1 MFVAVVNSKGG
12 VGKSTLAVHAA
23 LWLHERGVKLAV
35 VDADAQAS
43 TTEWLTGAA
52 PSLRIERCDTLAQ
65 LNERIPRLT
74 TIYDV
79 VLADGP
85 AALSAETV
93 VLAGAADLVLM
104 PIGPS
109 MMDIRASYRTARL
122 LYHVRLRVNGRP
134 AGTPAPLQHGEK
146 PRVVTVLNRV
156 QPRTR
161 LAQVAAAAV
170 QKYGFP
176 VAKTCLNLRQAYAE
190 ACARKTAVW
199 HLGSVG
205 RAATAELD
213 RLFTDVFAMP
223 AVRAIVE
230 PRAVPVQTLL
240 TPRAPAAPFV
250 AAPPTAVPL
259 PPAPVR

>member
-23 LWLHERGVKLAV
+23 WWLHERGVKLAV

-43 TTEWLTGAA
+43 TSEWLDGAGVDV
-52 PSLRIERCDTLAQ
+52 RVERCDTLAQ

-74 TIYDV
+74 SAFDL

-122 LYHVRLRVNGRP
+122 LYHVRLRVNQADR
-134 AGTPAPLQHGEK
+134 

-170 QKYGFP
+170 HKYGFP
-176 VAKTCLNLRQAYAE
+176 VATTALNLRQAYAE
-190 ACARKTAVW
+190 ACARKCAVW
-199 HLGSVG
+199 HLGPAG

-213 RLFTDVFAMP
+213 RLFSEIFARP
-223 AVRAIVE
+223 IDRAVVE
-230 PRAVPVQTLL
+230 ARAVPVQAVL
-240 TPRAPAAPFV
+240 TARAPAAPFV
-250 AAPPTAVPL
+250 
-259 PPAPVR
+259 PAPIPGRVPC

>member
-23 LWLHERGVKLAV
+23 WWLHERGVKLAV

-43 TTEWLTGAA
+43 TSEWLAGAGVD
-52 PSLRIERCDTLAQ
+52 LRVERCDTLAQ

-74 TIYDV
+74 SAFDL

-122 LYHVRLRVNGRP
+122 LYHVRLRVNQ
-134 AGTPAPLQHGEK
+134 ADK

-161 LAQVAAAAV
+161 LAHVAAAAV
-170 QKYGFP
+170 HKYGFP
-176 VAKTCLNLRQAYAE
+176 VATTALNLRQAYAE
-190 ACARKTAVW
+190 ACARKCAVW
-199 HLGSVG
+199 HLGPPG

-213 RLFTDVFAMP
+213 RLFSEVFSRP
-223 AVRAIVE
+223 IDRAVVE
-230 PRAVPVQTLL
+230 ARAVPVQAVL
-240 TPRAPAAPFV
+240 TARAPSAPFVPAPAPGYTPPVPAAPDKV
-250 AAPPTAVPL
+250 GAPPPSA
-259 PPAPVR
+259 